1 LDANKAANRIP
12 CSPPHF
18 TISHFAPAFEVYTK
32 FGIHPKPTIVWD
44 FHSLML
50 GIHMMFSF
58 LLTDENH
65 PMKLC
70 KHCHK
75 VFIAKKPDAEFC
87 STKCRNSFQKK

>member
-1 LDANKAANRIP
+1 MNNENSRKI
-12 CSPPHF
+12 
-18 TISHFAPAFEVYTK
+18 K
-32 FGIHPKPTIVWD
+32 
-44 FHSLML
+44 
-50 GIHMMFSF
+50 
-58 LLTDENH
+58 LLKLWELLQRETDENH